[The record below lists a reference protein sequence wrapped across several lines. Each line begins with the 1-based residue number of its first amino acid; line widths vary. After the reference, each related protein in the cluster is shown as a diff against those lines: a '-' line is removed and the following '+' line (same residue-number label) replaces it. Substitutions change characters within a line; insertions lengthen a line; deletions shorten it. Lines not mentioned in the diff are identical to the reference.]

1 MHSCDA
7 QFKTVNFEALRK
19 SIRMKVL
26 DVIKHLAE
34 RVEESERGYKKIEEE
49 LNELVKKRDNLVFLS
64 SGKTKLEK
72 AFADTIEKL
81 QDQIEE
87 KELQLS
93 TYTPIRYEAFD
104 FDLIEIELADIEKA
118 KEIYRKLI
126 KRVLLEENGDYT
138 IEWKI

>member
-1 MHSCDA
+1 M
-7 QFKTVNFEALRK
+7 
-19 SIRMKVL
+19 
-26 DVIKHLAE
+26 AE

-49 LNELVKKRDNLVFLS
+49 LNKLVEERDNLVSLS
-64 SGKTKLEK
+64 RGKTKLEK
-72 AFADTIEKL
+72 AFADTIERI
-81 QDQIEE
+81 QDQIEQ

-93 TYTPIRYEAFD
+93 TYTPIRYEAFN
-104 FDLIEIELADIEKA
+104 FDLIEMELDNVEKA

>member
-1 MHSCDA
+1 M
-7 QFKTVNFEALRK
+7 
-19 SIRMKVL
+19 
-26 DVIKHLAE
+26 
-34 RVEESERGYKKIEEE
+34 
-49 LNELVKKRDNLVFLS
+49 
-64 SGKTKLEK
+64 EK